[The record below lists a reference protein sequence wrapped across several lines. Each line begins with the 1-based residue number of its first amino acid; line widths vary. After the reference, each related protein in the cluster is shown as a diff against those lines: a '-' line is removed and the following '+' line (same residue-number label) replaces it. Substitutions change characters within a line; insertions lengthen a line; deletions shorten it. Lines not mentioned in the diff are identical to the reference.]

1 MLRQDV
7 HVFTVGQSGFAGV
20 KGRKQG
26 GHEEELQDDDSI

>member
-7 HVFTVGQSGFAGV
+7 HAFAVGQCGFAGV

-26 GHEEELQDDDSI
+26 GYEEELQDDDSI

>member
-7 HVFTVGQSGFAGV
+7 HVFTVGQCGFAGV
-20 KGRKQG
+20 KERKQG